1 MPRVINFLFIF
12 LLIFIET
19 NDVGVARAFRNS
31 FQVFPVPDSL
41 WASISR
47 QVSSFVQFHDF
58 CCSSINVHTPHH
70 RIDIERTRFLEEFTR
85 SKINGSAYIMSTA
98 FAINLLAKKKEILKL
113 IGDVNDVIY
122 EYPEAKSYIERAL
135 QRSNRMFKAIS
146 RICFVTILVGN
157 LVNPIVYNSIDIS
170 MLFVTVLF
178 CLLSSSSLRPLHF
191 HLHDFQYWTNL
202 RLTNHHSYVEYFKQ
216 NLKDLNGN
224 DAVSRKKQLI
234 KCVKMHLN
242 IQRYVTSLKCSI

>member
-31 FQVFPVPDSL
+31 FQVFPVPESL

-85 SKINGSAYIMSTA
+85 SMINGSAYIMSTA

-170 MLFVTVLF
+170 MLFVTERRELFYFACFLQVLCALYIF
-178 CLLSSSSLRPLHF
+178 IYMIF
-191 HLHDFQYWTNL
+191 NI
-202 RLTNHHSYVEYFKQ
+202 E
-216 NLKDLNGN
+216 
-224 DAVSRKKQLI
+224 LI
-234 KCVKMHLN
+234 
-242 IQRYVTSLKCSI
+242 